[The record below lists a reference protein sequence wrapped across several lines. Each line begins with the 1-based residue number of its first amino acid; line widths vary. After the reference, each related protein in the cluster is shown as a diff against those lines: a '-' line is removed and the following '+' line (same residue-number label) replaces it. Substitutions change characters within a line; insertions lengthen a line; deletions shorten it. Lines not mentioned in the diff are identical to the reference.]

1 MKTQVSLGMKKPFSD
16 VSFVVL
22 KNNKVLIH
30 CIMTGFHVYFYDC
43 KSLVLCPSFWSSVIL
58 SRSFNT
64 YILLLSYYKMNESH
78 QCGIVKGRYE
88 EWRKSSRM

>member
-1 MKTQVSLGMKKPFSD
+1 
-16 VSFVVL
+16 
-22 KNNKVLIH
+22 
-30 CIMTGFHVYFYDC
+30 MTVKALFCVHLFC
-43 KSLVLCPSFWSSVIL
+43 SSVIL